1 MEKVIRYKCEK
12 CGELF
17 ENEEEC
23 IQHEDRHLR
32 IGKANEMLEAG
43 HTLKEIQDECSIWDS
58 VPEYLENV
66 TKDNCFIISYWQ
78 GCDKPAYKITNICMD
93 GCVEVF
99 GYGLWTGRYGE
110 GLSLNSRH
118 LRDPRPKEELY
129 VHKNWISEVRR

>member
-12 CGELF
+12 CGKLF

-32 IGKANEMLEAG
+32 AEKANEMLEAG

-66 TKDNCFIISYWQ
+66 TKDNCFEISYW
-78 GCDKPAYKITNICMD
+78 GCDKPVYKIVNICLD
-93 GCVEVF
+93 GCVGVYGYIRNGWFGSEVP
-99 GYGLWTGRYGE
+99 
-110 GLSLNSRH
+110 LNSTD
-118 LRDPRPKEELY
+118 LRNPRPKEELY
-129 VHKNWISEVRR
+129 VYKN